1 VLPIGSELLK
11 EQLISARPRA
21 PTQIEKEEEE
31 EEEEERDLHAYMC
44 DL

>member
-11 EQLISARPRA
+11 ERLISALPRA
-21 PTQIEKEEEE
+21 PTQIEKEE